1 MNNLVEISK
10 DKQVITTSLRVAEV
24 FGKRHDNILRQINS
38 LIGSLREQQD
48 FSPLKNEEAKFAVAN
63 YKDEQGKLRKQYII
77 TRDGFTLLAMGFTG
91 SKALKFKLQYIQ
103 AFNAMEAKLK
113 TIYPCGTGAVCGP
126 NVGCGEVN
134 VREHTRSLP
143 SGKKEIV
150 LSEKAKT
157 EIGGI
162 VKSCMAAAF
171 REELNNFLAGMP
183 KTEDWEVSDSE
194 LIFWFYRWHATK
206 NKADT
211 LKFRQLTSENQDLKA
226 KLAKIKQA
234 VA

>member
-113 TIYPCGTGAVCGP
+113 AIYP
-126 NVGCGEVN
+126 CGEVN
-134 VREHTRSLP
+134 VREHTCSLP

-171 REELNNFLAGMP
+171 REELNNFLEGMP

-194 LIFWFYRWHATK
+194 LIFLASSLAR
-206 NKADT
+206 
-211 LKFRQLTSENQDLKA
+211 NQE
-226 KLAKIKQA
+226 QS
-234 VA
+234 

>member
-1 MNNLVEISK
+1 M
-10 DKQVITTSLRVAEV
+10 
-24 FGKRHDNILRQINS
+24 
-38 LIGSLREQQD
+38 
-48 FSPLKNEEAKFAVAN
+48 
-63 YKDEQGKLRKQYII
+63 
-77 TRDGFTLLAMGFTG
+77 
-91 SKALKFKLQYIQ
+91 
-103 AFNAMEAKLK
+103 
-113 TIYPCGTGAVCGP
+113 
-126 NVGCGEVN
+126 
-134 VREHTRSLP
+134 P

-171 REELNNFLAGMP
+171 REELNNFLEGMP

-194 LIFWFYRWHATK
+194 LIFWLHRWHATK

>member
-1 MNNLVEISK
+1 MNNLVILNK
-10 DKQVITTSLRVAEV
+10 NNQPTTSSKVLADT
-24 FGKRHDNILRQINS
+24 FGKAHKDVIRAINNLEIPADFRERNFAPSRYHSKNKNGQILPAY
-38 LIGSLREQQD
+38 E
-48 FSPLKNEEAKFAVAN
+48 
-63 YKDEQGKLRKQYII
+63 I

-113 TIYPCGTGAVCGP
+113 AIYP
-126 NVGCGEVN
+126 CGEVN

-162 VKSCMAAAF
+162 D
-171 REELNNFLAGMP
+171 R
-183 KTEDWEVSDSE
+183 
-194 LIFWFYRWHATK
+194 
-206 NKADT
+206 
-211 LKFRQLTSENQDLKA
+211 
-226 KLAKIKQA
+226 
-234 VA
+234 